1 MDEQVARQDPRVKDL
16 MSEFVCVRLVQANAM
31 DLELFQFDYDL
42 TFAVLF
48 LNADRTIYGRYGS
61 RLNEE
66 SSDDI
71 SIEGFRQALAAALE
85 LHQGYPGNKPLLAGK
100 QARPVPFKRPEEYPS
115 LRGKFKEELDYAGN
129 VARSCMHCHQVRD
142 AERLVYRTA
151 KKPIPDELLYPYP
164 SPGAVGLKLDHNS
177 KARVSSVAR
186 GSAAAKAG
194 FRVGDEIVSL
204 DGQPIIS
211 ITDVQWVLHNTG
223 GSAEAREAAN
233 SENLLA
239 LGAEVVRERKRTQLT
254 VKLAEGW
261 RRASD
266 ISWRVTTWDLRRM
279 GTGGLVLEELPAEE
293 RQKAGLVGT
302 DLGLRV
308 KYVGQYGD
316 HAAAKRAGF
325 QKGDILLDLDGQSHR
340 MTESD
345 VLAYA
350 VQEKLPGDQVPVTV
364 LREDK
369 RVQLKL
375 PIQ

>member
-1 MDEQVARQDPRVKDL
+1 
-16 MSEFVCVRLVQANAM
+16 MSQFICVRVVQTNAM

-42 TFAVLF
+42 TFAALF

-61 RLNEE
+61 RSNEE
-66 SSDDI
+66 STDDI
-71 SIEGFRQALAAALE
+71 SIEGFREALSGALE
-85 LHQGYPGNKPLLAGK
+85 LHRGFPANKGLLAGK
-100 QARPVPFKRPEEYPS
+100 QSRPVRFKRPEEYPS
-115 LRGKFKEELDYAGN
+115 LRGKFNEELDYAGN

-142 AERLVYRTA
+142 AERLMYRMA
-151 KKPIPDELLYPYP
+151 KKPIPDQVLYPYP
-164 SPGAVGLKLDHNS
+164 LPDAVGLKLDHNS
-177 KARVSSVAR
+177 KARVTTVAR
-186 GSAAAKAG
+186 GSAAEKAG
-194 FRVGDEIVSL
+194 FRAGDEFVSL

-211 ITDVQWVLHNTG
+211 IADAQWVLQNAG
-223 GSAEAREAAN
+223 GSADTREAAN
-233 SENLLA
+233 SENLLT
-239 LGAEVVRERKRTQLT
+239 LGAEVVREGKRTLLT
-254 VKLAEGW
+254 LKLSEGW

-293 RQKAGLVGT
+293 RQKAGLSGS

-325 QKGDILLDLDGQSHR
+325 QKGDILVDLDGQTHR

-350 VQEKLPGDQVPVTV
+350 VQEKLPGDKVSVTV
-364 LREDK
+364 LREGK
-369 RVQLKL
+369 RVGLKL
-375 PIQ
+375 PLQ